1 MYTPTPHAP
10 TFLIFYFEI
19 YGPGGR
25 QPVFPGRAPLGRPRG
40 LQEASPVQIHP
51 SVRSMIMANW
61 CLVVPT
67 GGQGCAG
74 LVPPGPFNF
83 FIYIFH
89 WLTRA
94 VGIGKTK

>member
-1 MYTPTPHAP
+1 MPLH
-10 TFLIFYFEI
+10 FLFFYFEI